1 MSTAPGSV
9 ITCATAD
16 EAAAVAAGLLADALT
31 AAVDLRG
38 RASLAVSGGR
48 TPAPMLRQLAGL
60 PVPFDVVELFQVD
73 ERQAAAGSADRN
85 AASLSPLL
93 EAIPETQAHLMPIDA
108 DLDASAAAY
117 AATLR
122 RVVGDP
128 VILDAVHL
136 GLGDDGHTASLVPGD
151 PARMRRDVPVTATG
165 EYRGHR
171 RVTLTAPVLAAA
183 RTCVILAT
191 GADKSRAVAALLTAA
206 PESVAATV
214 IGPRSTLVVDRAALS
229 SAAPG

>member
-9 ITCATAD
+9 ITCATAG
-16 EAAAVAAGLLADALT
+16 EAAAVAAELLADALT

-38 RASLAVSGGR
+38 RAALAVSGGR
-48 TPAPMLRQLAGL
+48 TPAPMLRHLAEL
-60 PVPFDVVELFQVD
+60 RVPFAAVELFQVD

-93 EAIPETQAHLMPIDA
+93 QVIPAAQVHLMPIDA
-108 DLDASAAAY
+108 DLDVSADAY

-122 RVVGDP
+122 RVIGDP
-128 VILDAVHL
+128 VVFDAVHL

-151 PARMRRDVPVTATG
+151 PARLRRDVPVTATG

-183 RTCVILAT
+183 RTCVLLAT
-191 GADKSRAVAALLTAA
+191 GTEKSAAVAALLAA
-206 PESVAATV
+206 DPGSVAASV
-214 IGPRSTLVVDRAALS
+214 IGPRSTLVGDEAALS
-229 SAAPG
+229 LAAPT